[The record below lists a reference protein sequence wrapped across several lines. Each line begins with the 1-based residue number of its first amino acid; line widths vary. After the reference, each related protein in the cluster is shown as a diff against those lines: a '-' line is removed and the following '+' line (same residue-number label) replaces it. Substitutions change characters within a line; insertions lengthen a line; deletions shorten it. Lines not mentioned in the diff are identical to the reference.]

1 MGVSAR
7 DTRARRSVGS
17 AGGVRS
23 VAWVALLAA
32 EVLEFAALAVVAAGA
47 YFAGRVLRR
56 VNHRGLLGW
65 SVVALAALLI
75 AAIIAELLE
84 FV

>member
-1 MGVSAR
+1 MG
-7 DTRARRSVGS
+7 RA
-17 AGGVRS
+17 AC
-23 VAWVALLAA
+23 
-32 EVLEFAALAVVAAGA
+32 
-47 YFAGRVLRR
+47 R